1 LARAE
6 RKGKK
11 LRKPALHR
19 ARTLFIVLKTLKY
32 KEYNINNPG
41 SNVETLIILGN
52 PSKKEGTPSVIL
64 KSRLDI
70 AIRYYL
76 NGTVKNIITTGKA
89 NYNEFE
95 EAEVQKQYLV
105 NNNIPENII
114 IKESES
120 SSTPD
125 NALFAF
131 RLVKTLG
138 IDNIA
143 IVTSHFHKKRSQF
156 IFSYY
161 FKDFK
166 IVTPMPTLIYKIKNL
181 PYYIWEIYCLY
192 RIKQGDERLKR
203 R

>member
-1 LARAE
+1 ME
-6 RKGKK
+6 
-11 LRKPALHR
+11 
-19 ARTLFIVLKTLKY
+19 TLKY
-32 KEYNINNPG
+32 KEYHINHPK

-52 PSKKEGTPSVIL
+52 PSKKDGTPGDIL
-64 KSRLDI
+64 KSRLDT

-76 NGTVKNIITTGKA
+76 NSPAKNIITTGKA

-95 EAEVQKQYLV
+95 EAEVQKQYLI

-125 NALFAF
+125 NALFTF
-131 RLVKTLG
+131 RLAKTLD

-156 IFSYY
+156 IFSHY
-161 FKDFK
+161 FKDYK
-166 IVTPMPTLIYKIKNL
+166 IVTPKPTLFYIIKNL
-181 PYYIWEIYCLY
+181 PFYIWEIYCYY